1 LAGEEEKMTD
11 RELRAT
17 IRQRFTGLRA
27 EVQQRRTELITETE
41 AQLFA
46 RYRVENERVDE
57 LQRGLKEITDE
68 ANRKAVALRE
78 FEDLAH
84 GGRWKGGRQ
93 AMFEVPGIHRSN
105 ADRTRLHRALMAEI
119 ENQTQQALRVLDR
132 QQTTLLRAPDRART
146 CLARGIPAIV
156 ADLITPARL
165 QDVEARLN
173 AAAMT

>member
-1 LAGEEEKMTD
+1 MTD

-17 IRQRFTGLRA
+17 IRQRFIALRA

-41 AQLFA
+41 AQLFE
-46 RYRVENERVDE
+46 RYRVENERADE
-57 LQRGLKEITDE
+57 LDRGLKEITDE
-68 ANRKAVALRE
+68 ANRKAVALLRE
-78 FEDLAH
+78 FEDLAD

-93 AMFEVPGIHRSN
+93 AVFEVPRIHRSN
-105 ADRTRLHRALMAEI
+105 ADRTRLHRVLMAEI
-119 ENQTQQALRVLDR
+119 DNQTQQALRVLDR

-156 ADLITPARL
+156 SDLITPARL
-165 QDVEARLN
+165 RDVEARLN